1 MGLRR
6 KAREFVVQALYSWDV
21 SETNYKVIHQ
31 EFVSVYE
38 LKDKLEQF
46 FSDLFFM
53 TVKNVDFSDRVI
65 NKYIQ
70 NWDFDRLAHLDK
82 AILRMAITEFFY
94 FDSIPFNATIDEAV
108 DIAKKYSTDKSGSFI
123 NGVLDNIKLKEVK
136 DVRK

>member
-1 MGLRR
+1 MLGSKFYNLTNAITGL
-6 KAREFVVQALYSWDV
+6 VVFL
-21 SETNYKVIHQ
+21 
-31 EFVSVYE
+31 VSVYE